1 MIICASFIRKCCRTK
16 SSNYLFE
23 VWRRISPWILA
34 GAATFLFVQPVT
46 AHPHVWA
53 DMSSQLQIS
62 DDGKI
67 TGVRVQW
74 TTDKVYAQDALAGM
88 DTNGDGI
95 YEPDE
100 LARLTEENLSALSE
114 YDYFISFRYNGEK
127 QKNGKA
133 KDGNQVYNPKDGR
146 LTLLF
151 TVPLETPIDP
161 RVGVAQLKVY
171 DPEFFIDF
179 EYVKETPL
187 VISKRLAAGCS
198 AKLMPIPSDNAVDQ
212 TKQMLSTKG
221 RDWKPDNNED
231 FGGMFA
237 QAAVVKCTS

>member
-1 MIICASFIRKCCRTK
+1 MV
-16 SSNYLFE
+16 NYQSKA
-23 VWRRISPWILA
+23 WQWCYPWAWVAI
-34 GAATFLFVQPVT
+34 ATTAFAKPVA

-74 TTDKVYAQDALAGM
+74 TTDKVCAKDALSGM

-95 YEPDE
+95 YEPEE
-100 LARLTEENLSALSE
+100 LAKLTEENLSALSE
-114 YDYFISFRYNGEK
+114 YDYFVSFRFNGEK

-133 KDGNQVYNPKDGR
+133 MDGNQTYNPKDGR

-151 TVPLETPIDP
+151 TLPLETPLDP
-161 RVGVAQLKVY
+161 HQGAVQLKVY

-179 EYVKETPL
+179 EYVKERPL
-187 VISKRLAAGCS
+187 VISKRLAGGCS
-198 AKLMPIPSDNAVDQ
+198 AKLMPIPSDTTVDQ

-221 RDWKPDNNED
+221 KDWKPDNNED
-231 FGGMFA
+231 FGSMFA
-237 QAAVVKCTS
+237 QAALVECAQ

>member
-1 MIICASFIRKCCRTK
+1 MVNLHAKGWQWSYRWALLIATT
-16 SSNYLFE
+16 
-23 VWRRISPWILA
+23 
-34 GAATFLFVQPVT
+34 AAFVKPVA

-53 DMSSQLQIS
+53 DMSSQLQIA

-74 TTDKVYAQDALAGM
+74 TTDKVYAQEALSGLHANDSG
-88 DTNGDGI
+88 N
-95 YEPDE
+95 YEPGE
-100 LARLTEENLSALSE
+100 LAKLTAENLSALSE
-114 YDYFISFRYNGEK
+114 YDYFVSFRFNGEK

-133 KDGNQVYNPKDGR
+133 IDGTQIYNPNSGR

-151 TVPLETPIDP
+151 TVPLEAPLDP
-161 RVGVAQLKVY
+161 HQGAVQLKVY

-179 EYVKETPL
+179 EYVKDRAL
-187 VISKRLAAGCS
+187 VINKRLAAGCS
-198 AKLMPIPSDNAVDQ
+198 VKLMPIPSDTTVDQ

-237 QAAVVKCTS
+237 QAAVVQCAQ

>member
-1 MIICASFIRKCCRTK
+1 ML
-16 SSNYLFE
+16 NYQSKA
-23 VWRRISPWILA
+23 WQWCYPWALA
-34 GAATFLFVQPVT
+34 AIATAAFAKPVA

-74 TTDKVYAQDALAGM
+74 TTDKVYAKDALSGM
-88 DTNGDGI
+88 ATNGDGI
-95 YEPDE
+95 YKPEE
-100 LARLTEENLSALSE
+100 LAKLTEENLSALSE
-114 YDYFISFRYNGEK
+114 YDYFVSFRFNGEK

-133 KDGNQVYNPKDGR
+133 IDGTQTYNPKDGR
-146 LTLLF
+146 LTLVF
-151 TVPLETPIDP
+151 TVPLETPIDAHQGT
-161 RVGVAQLKVY
+161 VQLKVY

-179 EYVKETPL
+179 EYVKERPL
-187 VISKRLAAGCS
+187 VISKRLAGGCS
-198 AKLMPIPSDNAVDQ
+198 AKLMPIPSDTTLDQ

-221 RDWKPDNNED
+221 KDWKPDNNED

-237 QAAVVKCTS
+237 QAAIVECAQ

>member
-1 MIICASFIRKCCRTK
+1 MVSHQSK
-16 SSNYLFE
+16 
-23 VWRRISPWILA
+23 VWRWCYPWALVAIVT
-34 GAATFLFVQPVT
+34 AAFAKPVA

-74 TTDKVYAQDALAGM
+74 TTDKVYAKEALTGM
-88 DTNGDGI
+88 VTNSDGV
-95 YEPDE
+95 YAPEE
-100 LARLTEENLSALSE
+100 LAKLTEENLNALSE
-114 YDYFISFRYNGEK
+114 YDYFVSFRFNGEK

-133 KDGNQVYNPKDGR
+133 KDGAQTYNPKDGR
-146 LTLLF
+146 LTLVF
-151 TVPLETPIDP
+151 TLPLETPLDP
-161 RVGVAQLKVY
+161 HLGAVQLKVY

-179 EYVKETPL
+179 EYVKERPL
-187 VISKRLAAGCS
+187 VISKRLAAACS
-198 AKLMPIPSDNAVDQ
+198 ANLMPIPSDTTVDQ

-237 QAAVVKCTS
+237 QAAIVVCAQG